1 MMAMAVAGLAMAAVS
16 AVGQYKAG
24 KAAQANYKS
33 QANMA
38 EFQGRSQAIAY
49 KQQGVAALDGLVRSN
64 ASINAAA
71 GAGLVQVNLT
81 GSAATI
87 KTANERFGVSNFNTA
102 KRNAV
107 MATEMAGMQ
116 ANIYRAAGKQA
127 AQAGL
132 YSAIGTLG
140 QGFAMFGMTGAMS
153 GPGSATGGVNPMAS
167 PSMSGGWVGAP
178 AYSGGGAVV

>member
-1 MMAMAVAGLAMAAVS
+1 MQVMAVAGLAMSAIS

-87 KTANERFGVSNFNTA
+87 KTANERFGVSNFQHRQA
-102 KRNAV
+102 QCCDGDRNGRY
-107 MATEMAGMQ
+107 AGEHLPGCRQ
-116 ANIYRAAGKQA
+116 VGRAG
-127 AQAGL
+127 G
-132 YSAIGTLG
+132 SVWRHRDIG
-140 QGFAMFGMTGAMS
+140 QR
-153 GPGSATGGVNPMAS
+153 VH
-167 PSMSGGWVGAP
+167 
-178 AYSGGGAVV
+178 VVCC

>member
-1 MMAMAVAGLAMAAVS
+1 MMAMAVAGLAQSAIS

-24 KAAQANYKS
+24 KAAEANYKS

-49 KQQGVAALDGLVRSN
+49 KQKGVEALDGLVRSN

-87 KTANERFGVSNFNTA
+87 KTANQRFGVSNFNTA

-116 ANIYRAAGKQA
+116 ANIYRAAGKSA

-140 QGFAMFGMTGAMS
+140 KGFMMFAGSGAMGGGGGGGTLNTS
-153 GPGSATGGVNPMAS
+153 GLSSAGQAQYGVGAHPGSI
-167 PSMSGGWVGAP
+167 
-178 AYSGGGAVV
+178 